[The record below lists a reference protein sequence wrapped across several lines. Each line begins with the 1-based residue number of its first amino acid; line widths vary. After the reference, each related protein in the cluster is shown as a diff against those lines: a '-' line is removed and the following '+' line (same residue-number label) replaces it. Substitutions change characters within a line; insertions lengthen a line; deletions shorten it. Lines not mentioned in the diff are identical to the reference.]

1 MDGYLPLKPGG
12 STFAMQGQ
20 TAASAAS
27 LLLPGTGEASYIFDN
42 SRNSNA
48 AWIGY
53 GPTSSVAQANAV
65 IPVLGGP
72 GQAGVLCVAKTTVQA
87 FTLNAGMYFSVI
99 MEMGS
104 GTVTGIG
111 GYGV

>member
-12 STFAMQGQ
+12 ATFSIAGAP
-20 TAASAAS
+20 AASAAC
-27 LLLPGTGEASYIFDN
+27 LPLPGSGEASYIFDN
-42 SRNSNA
+42 SRNSSA

-53 GPTSSVAQANAV
+53 GMTSDAAKANAV
-65 IPVLGGP
+65 IPLLGG
-72 GQAGVLCVAKTTVQA
+72 QQSNVLCVAKTTVQA
-87 FTLNAGMYFSVI
+87 FTLNAGMFFSAI
-99 MEMGS
+99 MEQGS